1 MTTKEIAQKYVELNR
16 TGQHMQALEDLF
28 AKDAVS
34 IEPKGTPTEHAEGLD
49 ALKKKNEEF
58 ATMVEEMHGME
69 VSDPIV
75 ADNFFS
81 CTMKMD
87 VTLKGMPRNHMEEV
101 CLYHVKDGKITSE
114 QFFYTPPSM
123 N

>member
-16 TGQHMQALEDLF
+16 TGQHMQALEELF

-34 IEPKGTPTEHAEGLD
+34 IEPKGSPTEQVQGLD

-81 CTMKMD
+81 CSMKMD
-87 VTLKGMPRNHMEEV
+87 ITLKGMPREHMEEV

-114 QFFYTPPSM
+114 QFFYTPPPM